1 MITKFGK
8 RFLTNYLA
16 GNIDFSQRE
25 IAFGIGSTAADANG
39 NDTKLNFE
47 FYRAVVR
54 IGSIDIVNTGSEQ
67 SPVYTYKVVYQATI
81 PQDVAGVISEI
92 ALYPSS
98 RRSTNN
104 FDSNMIT
111 TFENNLSWTDSNNDN
126 PQLQL
131 NTTQLVSKI
140 GENMVYFQVPA
151 STVKE
156 YGTPLGNLDLSG
168 YSVNDSIAIAYKKA
182 DNNVSKIRL
191 KFYSSTTQY
200 CFVDFTPEAMGGTPD
215 KIQSTTLNNLFS
227 NTSATPPD
235 FTNIIKLGVEVTA
248 NSSGTTTVYF
258 DGIRIND
265 EDTFDANYGM
275 ISRSVLTGGNIV
287 TKTSGRQVDIEYK
300 LQLGF

>member
-215 KIQSTTLNNLFS
+215 KIQTCLSF
-227 NTSATPPD
+227 
-235 FTNIIKLGVEVTA
+235 
-248 NSSGTTTVYF
+248 
-258 DGIRIND
+258 
-265 EDTFDANYGM
+265 
-275 ISRSVLTGGNIV
+275 RSWHQMYLHH
-287 TKTSGRQVDIEYK
+287 
-300 LQLGF
+300 

>member
-1 MITKFGK
+1 MITRFGK

-16 GNIDFSQRE
+16 GNADFGQKE
-25 IAFGIGSTAADANG
+25 LAFGIGSTAASADN
-39 NDTKLNFE
+39 TRLNFE
-47 FYRAVVR
+47 FYRVPVS
-54 IGSIDIVNTGSEQ
+54 IGSIDITNTGTEE
-67 SPVYTYKVVYQATI
+67 SPVYVYKAVYQATI

-98 RRSTNN
+98 RTSKNN
-104 FDSNMIT
+104 FDSNFIT
-111 TFENNLSWTDSNNDN
+111 QFDNNLLWTDSDNAN

-131 NTTQLVSKI
+131 NTSQLVSKI
-140 GENMVYFQVPA
+140 GENMVYVQTPL

-156 YGTPLGNLDLSG
+156 YTTPLGSLDLSG

-200 CFVDFTPEAMGGTPD
+200 CYVDFTPEAMGATPD

-227 NTSATPPD
+227 NTSATAPD
-235 FTNIIKLGVEVTA
+235 FKNIIKLGVEVTA